1 MDTGFGKAEATSPNN
16 GQPSIDTVPK
26 LWTIDFLRNPEP
38 WTFQLQMDILRK
50 PQTVDSAGFLQNP
63 IVRTFQRRYVSGIIV
78 LGTVKAERKSTM
90 AKKPLDAEEIAELR
104 SNPYVASIISG
115 RISFTPE
122 FKRVAYEQLMNGKS
136 MRTILEEHGI
146 DTDVLGESRI
156 YSIAHKLRR
165 NADREE
171 GFADLRTQN
180 SRKPAKGTK
189 EQTLANR
196 VEQLEHELAYTRQE
210 VEFLKKIHTAD
221 LEARKLWES
230 KQRRK

>member
-1 MDTGFGKAEATSPNN
+1 
-16 GQPSIDTVPK
+16 
-26 LWTIDFLRNPEP
+26 
-38 WTFQLQMDILRK
+38 
-50 PQTVDSAGFLQNP
+50 
-63 IVRTFQRRYVSGIIV
+63 
-78 LGTVKAERKSTM
+78 M
-90 AKKPLDAEEIAELR
+90 AKKPLNAEEIAELR

-115 RISFTPE
+115 RINFTPE
-122 FKRVAYEQLMNGKS
+122 FKRMAYDQLMNGRP
-136 MRTILEEHGI
+136 MRTILEEHGLDPDI
-146 DTDVLGESRI
+146 LGDTRI
-156 YSIAHKLRR
+156 YGFAHKLRR

-230 KQRRK
+230 KQHPK

>member
-16 GQPSIDTVPK
+16 GQPSIGTVPK
-26 LWTIDFLRNPEP
+26 LWTIDFLRNPES
-38 WTFQLQMDILRK
+38 WTFQFQMDILRK

-180 SRKPAKGTK
+180 SRKPAREPKSRRLRT
-189 EQTLANR
+189 ESNSLNTNW
-196 VEQLEHELAYTRQE
+196 
-210 VEFLKKIHTAD
+210 HTHG
-221 LEARKLWES
+221 
-230 KQRRK
+230 RRWNF